1 MRATI
6 SWGWTHISRTWI
18 NWTEVAGNLRVFR
31 GSLKLKM
38 LHYHPLS
45 TTLFALTSWYHSI
58 IYVCMSW
65 IGKVSGFSTLNL
77 PQVHV
82 WCKRWHAE
90 AASNEE
96 QEGQYFVGSIPAIN
110 INTSKLIKEDASKFI
125 KVDLLRKWQ
134 KTFFFWCLWSFQHC
148 SNMCHGQRLVY
159 SPIFAMVINPLIG
172 IYNDLYLPTEKGF
185 PYIPIMGWMTP
196 HIPCFDKGTYVLI
209 SEMHTVRRKLGA
221 QPKVL
226 LLQADTRRLRWVSTG
241 CCGQ

>member
-1 MRATI
+1 MSDASGGT
-6 SWGWTHISRTWI
+6 
-18 NWTEVAGNLRVFR
+18 
-31 GSLKLKM
+31 LKQPPMK
-38 LHYHPLS
+38 S
-45 TTLFALTSWYHSI
+45 KKA
-58 IYVCMSW
+58 
-65 IGKVSGFSTLNL
+65 STL
-77 PQVHV
+77 
-82 WCKRWHAE
+82 W
-90 AASNEE
+90 AASQQSTSTHQNLSNKMR
-96 QEGQYFVGSIPAIN
+96 QSS
-110 INTSKLIKEDASKFI
+110 SKLTCWGSDKKH
-125 KVDLLRKWQ
+125 
-134 KTFFFWCLWSFQHC
+134 FFFWCLWSFQHC